1 MFLSQVTN
9 ISFWFFFSTW
19 SNGVHSW
26 WWPVWDIFFV
36 SNIFFLFQIFFSMW
50 SNGVHS
56 SWWPVG
62 DLGQCS
68 HNLPPHCWLTGTL
81 SEITNRHEPTN
92 TKHAKTI
99 HTHANKHKNYTN
111 TQCKRDNNDSRLL
124 TDWLRANSNG
134 QTKKGCLR
142 IILFKVGAFLKP
154 SKDSRNL
161 SKCWRFE
168 NGTSLFPVDRLT
180 NHKRRC
186 LLCASLLQWVQKLVH

>member
-1 MFLSQVTN
+1 MLGPLGPPHWSSHSYKGPVTCQRVNDIAADEKITWPDSCNLNNNSADSINMFLSQVTN

-92 TKHAKTI
+92 TKTC
-99 HTHANKHKNYTN
+99 KNNTYTR
-111 TQCKRDNNDSRLL
+111 K
-124 TDWLRANSNG
+124 
-134 QTKKGCLR
+134 
-142 IILFKVGAFLKP
+142 
-154 SKDSRNL
+154 
-161 SKCWRFE
+161 
-168 NGTSLFPVDRLT
+168 
-180 NHKRRC
+180 
-186 LLCASLLQWVQKLVH
+186 

>member
-99 HTHANKHKNYTN
+99 HTHTNKHKNYTN

-134 QTKKGCLR
+134 QTKKDVWESFCSKLLPFWSPPK
-142 IILFKVGAFLKP
+142 ILGISQNVGDLKTALHYFRLIAWQITRGNACFAP
-154 SKDSRNL
+154 VYCSESKS
-161 SKCWRFE
+161 
-168 NGTSLFPVDRLT
+168 
-180 NHKRRC
+180 
-186 LLCASLLQWVQKLVH
+186 